1 MRSSLIPGLSLAT
14 VLILTACG
22 GSGGGAPASSPTAEA
37 RATPLSELRLKRFQ
51 TGCADWLP
59 DVADALTEEYL
70 QGYACLADAPC
81 PVFVDVGL
89 AEPGAPVPVG
99 SPAEDALDTP
109 DRVSETN
116 VQESGVDE
124 ADIVKIDSVGRLY
137 VLSPGGLSI
146 MAAFPPETLGAQ
158 APVSLDLAAGQ
169 SGFDAGEL
177 FLDEAAG
184 RAVVLGSRF
193 ADGRAYAVTVF
204 VDVSNPQAPVE
215 TGRIEVEGYG
225 LEARRVGARVHRVSR
240 YDVPRPDWL
249 YDSGGALADLRSDYF
264 AAQADSDAVAA
275 DRIKQDVR
283 SAIGDRLSDDGV
295 TGLLPE
301 LAFQTAGAARSAT
314 TLDCANLSAPE
325 VTTGLGM
332 AVIDSF
338 DLDGSNRGTSAVIN
352 NAYTV
357 YASAQNLYLAQSS
370 FGWFFAPVQD
380 EETVIYRLQLS
391 DIGAAQYRG
400 LGKVAGSL
408 LNRFALSE
416 HDGHL
421 RVATTESAFAAGR
434 DASLN
439 HLWVLD
445 ADGADLP
452 TVASVQGFAPG
463 ERIQGARFL
472 GERGFVVTFRQ
483 IDPLFAFD
491 LRDPLAPRIAS
502 ELKIPGFSS
511 YLAPLGDDYLL
522 TVGRDG
528 TDEGLSGAVA
538 VQLFDVR
545 DLDNVTQL
553 ASLAAPVGE
562 SGYSYSIAEYDARA
576 FNYFSD
582 RSDAPAPGTLSLPL
596 ISYGQSA
603 DTRFTGFLV
612 IRVDPASERPLLET
626 ARIDHAQFLDERG
639 LCDSISFE
647 AECRAAYAFSDPR
660 RSLFAQ
666 RDQDIVLYTVSAVG
680 VRADD
685 ALTPGAPLGALA
697 FPTAEP

>member
-1 MRSSLIPGLSLAT
+1 MRSSPILGLAAAMFLS
-14 VLILTACG
+14 ACG
-22 GSGGGAPASSPTAEA
+22 GGGGSSNDPDPAASQ
-37 RATPLSELRLKRFQ
+37 ATPLSQLRLKSFQ
-51 TGCADWLP
+51 TGCADWIP
-59 DVADALTEEYL
+59 EVADALTEEFL
-70 QGYACLADAPC
+70 QGYACFTDAPC
-81 PVFVDVGL
+81 PVFIDVGL
-89 AEPGAPVPVG
+89 AAPGEPEPVG
-99 SPAEDALDTP
+99 APAEDALNTP

-124 ADIVKIDSVGRLY
+124 ADIVKIDSAGRLY
-137 VLSPGGLSI
+137 VLSSAGLSI
-146 MAAFPPETLGAQ
+146 VTAFPPQALGAQ
-158 APVSLDLAAGQ
+158 NPVTLDLAAGAD
-169 SGFDAGEL
+169 GFNAGEL
-177 FLDEAAG
+177 FLDEASG

-204 VDVSNPQAPVE
+204 VDVSNPLDPVE

-225 LEARRVGARVHRVSR
+225 LEARRIGQRVHRVSR
-240 YDVPRPDWL
+240 YDVPRPPWL
-249 YDSGGALADLRSDYF
+249 YESGSALAELRSDYF
-264 AAQADSDAVAA
+264 SAQSRSDQGAA

-283 SAIGDRLSDDGV
+283 ATIGDRLQDEGV

-301 LAFQTAGAARSAT
+301 LASQSAGSARIAAP
-314 TLDCANLSAPE
+314 LNCASLSAPE

-338 DLDGSNRGTSAVIN
+338 DLDGSDRGSSAVIN

-370 FGWFFAPVQD
+370 FGWFFAPLQD

-391 DIGAAQYRG
+391 ENGAAQYRG
-400 LGKVAGSL
+400 LGKVPGSL

-416 HDGHL
+416 HEDHL

-434 DASLN
+434 DQSLN

-445 ADGADLP
+445 AGGTDLP

-472 GERGFVVTFRQ
+472 GERGYVVTFRQ

-491 LRDPLAPRIAS
+491 LADPRAPRIAS

-511 YLAPLGDDYLL
+511 YLAPLGEDYLL

-528 TDEGLSGAVA
+528 TDEGLNGAVA

-545 DLDNVTQL
+545 NLNEVQQIANL
-553 ASLAAPVGE
+553 APAVGE
-562 SGYSYSIAEYDARA
+562 AGYSYSSAEYDPHA
-576 FNYFSD
+576 FGYFA
-582 RSDAPAPGTLSLPL
+582 DAGDTATPGTLSIPL
-596 ISYGQSA
+596 VSYGA
-603 DTRFTGFLV
+603 TDAARFTGFLV
-612 IRVDPASERPLLET
+612 LRVDPAAERPLLET
-626 ARIDHAQFLDERG
+626 GRIDHDAFLGGGSCAPFADDAG
-639 LCDSISFE
+639 
-647 AECRAAYAFSDPR
+647 CRFAYESSDPR

-666 RDQDIVLYTVSAVG
+666 DGERTVLYTVSALG
-680 VRADD
+680 IRAHD
-685 ALTPGAPLGALA
+685 ALQPNAALGSLAL
-697 FPTAEP
+697 P

>member
-1 MRSSLIPGLSLAT
+1 MRSSLISVLAATLLLS
-14 VLILTACG
+14 ACG
-22 GSGGGAPASSPTAEA
+22 GGGGNSPDAPGPATAQ
-37 RATPLSELRLKRFQ
+37 ATPLSELRLKRFQ
-51 TGCADWLP
+51 TGCSDWVP
-59 DVADALTEEYL
+59 EVTDALTEEYL
-70 QGYACLADAPC
+70 QGYACLLDAPC

-124 ADIVKIDSVGRLY
+124 ADIVKIDSAGRLY
-137 VLSPGGLSI
+137 VLSRTGLSI
-146 MAAFPPETLGAQ
+146 VTAFPPESLGAQ
-158 APVSLDLAAGQ
+158 DPVTLDLATGQ
-169 SGFDAGEL
+169 DGFAASEL
-177 FLDEAAG
+177 FLDEGAG

-193 ADGRAYAVTVF
+193 ADGRAYAVSVF
-204 VDVSNPQAPVE
+204 VDVSNPQTPVE
-215 TGRIEVEGYG
+215 TGRIETEGYG
-225 LEARRVGARVHRVSR
+225 LEARRIGARVHRVSR

-249 YDSGGALADLRSDYF
+249 YESDSALADLRADYF
-264 AAQADSDAVAA
+264 AAQSEGDAVTA

-283 SAIGDRLSDDGV
+283 AAIGDRLSEDGV

-301 LAFQTAGAARSAT
+301 LATQTAGAARSAT
-314 TLDCANLSAPE
+314 TLDCADLSAPE

-338 DLDGSNRGTSAVIN
+338 DLDGSDRGTTAVVN

-370 FGWFFAPVQD
+370 FGWFFAPLQD

-391 DIGAAQYRG
+391 DSGAAQYQG
-400 LGKVAGSL
+400 LGKVPGSL

-416 HDGHL
+416 HAGHL

-445 ADGADLP
+445 ADGTDLP

-491 LRDPLAPRIAS
+491 LSDPLAPRIAS

-511 YLAPLGDDYLL
+511 YLAPLGEDYLL

-528 TDEGLSGAVA
+528 TDEGLTGAVA

-545 DLDNVTQL
+545 DLEDVRQVATL
-553 ASLAAPVGE
+553 APLVGE
-562 SGYSYSIAEYDARA
+562 AGYSYSYSSAEYDPHA
-576 FNYFSD
+576 FGYFA
-582 RSDAPAPGTLSLPL
+582 DAAEATTPGTLSIPL
-596 ISYGQSA
+596 ISYG
-603 DTRFTGFLV
+603 DTDAARFAGFLV
-612 IRVDPASERPLLET
+612 LRVDPGAERPLLE
-626 ARIDHAQFLDERG
+626 AGRIDHDGFLTPG
-639 LCDSISFE
+639 GGCDGF
-647 AECRAAYAFSDPR
+647 ADGAGCRFAYESSDPR

-666 RDQDIVLYTVSAVG
+666 DAERIVLYTVSALG
-680 VRADD
+680 LRAND
-685 ALTPGAPLGALA
+685 ALQPGTALGSLAL
-697 FPTAEP
+697 P